1 MTWQLAVQEHMVDG
15 ETLEQ
20 KFDNAQIA
28 GFDGIELRG
37 AGGGAFVE
45 RLPELRR
52 ARDAGVVLPSVCV
65 MMDHFIGDFDE
76 ERRRSARQGMQDLLT
91 VIVEVGGFGAITPA
105 AYGLF
110 SRALPPFTPPRSADD
125 DRQILLTELHAL
137 ALHAESVGA
146 TLLLE
151 PLNRYEDHMVNTLA
165 DAASL
170 VNEVGSDSVRVIADT
185 FHMDIE
191 EVDLVGSLRDLGPL
205 LGHIQ
210 LGDSNRLEP
219 GAGHIDWAEI
229 TSALDEIE
237 YDGWLAM
244 ECGLSGPSSEVL
256 PQVSRLL
263 RGRDGSE
270 GDGEPGEGG
279 QGQSA
284 PPEVE

>member
-1 MTWQLAVQEHMVDG
+1 MTWKLAVQEHMVDG
-15 ETLEQ
+15 NTLEQ
-20 KFDNAQIA
+20 KFDNATNA

-37 AGGGAFVE
+37 AGGGAFAD

-52 ARDAGVVLPSVCV
+52 ARDAGVVMPSVCV
-65 MMDHFIGDFDE
+65 MMDHFIGDFDP
-76 ERRRSARQGMQDLLT
+76 ERRRSARQGMADLLR
-91 VIVEVGGFGAITPA
+91 VIVEAGGFGAITPA

-110 SRALPPFTPPRSADD
+110 SRALPPFTPPRSAEE
-125 DRQILLTELHAL
+125 DREILLEELGFL
-137 ALHAESVGA
+137 AAHAEAEGA

-170 VNEVGSDSVRVIADT
+170 VRELDSESLRVIADT

-191 EVDLVGSLRDLGPL
+191 EVDLAGSLRGLGSL

-219 GAGHIDWAEI
+219 GAGNIDWAEL
-229 TSALDEIE
+229 TRALEEME

-244 ECGLSGPSSEVL
+244 ECRLSGPSREVL
-256 PQVSRLL
+256 PRVSRLL
-263 RGRDGSE
+263 RAGRRAAAE
-270 GDGEPGEGG
+270 
-279 QGQSA
+279 A
-284 PPEVE
+284 